1 MTRIGPD
8 FGDRW
13 TKWISG
19 AMTAN
24 GIIYCPP
31 TDDDRGILKIDTN
44 TDNVTELDA
53 NLLPDC
59 VPQCVWIQVDKE
71 IESVVDI
78 LFIR

>member
-1 MTRIGPD
+1 
-8 FGDRW
+8 
-13 TKWISG
+13 
-19 AMTAN
+19 MTAN